1 MKVIYTII
9 ACLATLAGKAQEVSI
24 PMGSMARAGDRPGAV
39 PAVGGATNTV
49 ESNPILGGVYLR
61 SDWHASKNPFRF
73 EVQEAVA
80 ELSDRNE
87 QMELIGL
94 SKMPDEEGIIRTYT
108 FVVKTSE
115 TRAPEAETKAK
126 KNEPKHENKTL
137 QQTYVLQAFPEILD
151 ESTTPTEE
159 QAEKSSIMLTSE
171 QLWFIG
177 AVSISNKTSAVFW
190 PVGSYPVKEESLRQF
205 ELTDHLLNDLPDRK
219 TKAGEKIGGES
230 DVNVLARIN
239 KAKLAKDA
247 ESNLQ
252 KKTDELNAGKKVP
265 RLSSPPQAPELPP
278 SAQSSGQMNSPK
290 PLQSGNVEKD
300 VKKALQDP

>member
-1 MKVIYTII
+1 MKVIYSII
-9 ACLATLAGKAQEVSI
+9 VCLATLGGRAQEVSA
-24 PMGSMARAGDRPGAV
+24 PMGSTARAGDRPRAV
-39 PAVGGATNTV
+39 PAAGSTANTV

-115 TRAPEAETKAK
+115 TRAPEVETKGK
-126 KNEPKHENKTL
+126 KNENKTL
-137 QQTYVLQAFPEILD
+137 QETYVLQAFPEILD

-239 KAKLAKDA
+239 KAKLAK
-247 ESNLQ
+247 ELQSNLQ

-265 RLSSPPQAPELPP
+265 RLSSPPQAPELPT

>member
-1 MKVIYTII
+1 MKVIYSII
-9 ACLATLAGKAQEVSI
+9 VCLAALGGKAQEVST
-24 PMGSMARAGDRPGAV
+24 PVGSTARAGDRPRAV
-39 PAVGGATNTV
+39 PAAGSITNTV

-115 TRAPEAETKAK
+115 TRAPEAETKGK
-126 KNEPKHENKTL
+126 KNENKTL
-137 QQTYVLQAFPEILD
+137 QETYVLQAFPEILD

-239 KAKLAKDA
+239 KAKLAK
-247 ESNLQ
+247 ELQSNLQ